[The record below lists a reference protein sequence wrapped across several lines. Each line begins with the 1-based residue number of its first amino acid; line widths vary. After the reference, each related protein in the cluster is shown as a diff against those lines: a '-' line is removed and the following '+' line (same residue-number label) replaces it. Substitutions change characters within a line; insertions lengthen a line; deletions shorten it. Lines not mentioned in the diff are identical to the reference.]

1 MKPVKLKNLYTK
13 EIVFTENYEEIVQ
26 SGEIEFIYVYK
37 EETPQ
42 RKYLANKN
50 AFEILNNKW
59 PAPNGLVILTCLIRR
74 NYDYIYVTSTS
85 LHDPWFW
92 TIL

>member
-50 AFEILNNKW
+50 AFEILNNK
-59 PAPNGLVILTCLIRR
+59 
-74 NYDYIYVTSTS
+74 
-85 LHDPWFW
+85 
-92 TIL
+92 

>member
-50 AFEILNNKW
+50 AFEILNSK
-59 PAPNGLVILTCLIRR
+59 
-74 NYDYIYVTSTS
+74 
-85 LHDPWFW
+85 
-92 TIL
+92 

>member
-1 MKPVKLKNLYTK
+1 MKLLKLRNLYTK
-13 EIVFTENYEEIVQ
+13 EIVFTENYQEIVK

-50 AFEILNNKW
+50 AFEILNSK
-59 PAPNGLVILTCLIRR
+59 
-74 NYDYIYVTSTS
+74 
-85 LHDPWFW
+85 
-92 TIL
+92 